1 MFRIPLLE
9 EDSEIKIIKNS
20 YFEVSSNLNPPFI
33 KFHRVQQNI
42 VHVYISTP
50 LQILCRVKMGR
61 KNFIFHFSSRFFA
74 RTTIPPPLCLPATS
88 KLRCMLMSWRE
99 LINKYVV
106 GALTTGSLVNGEAEV
121 GFPCFHSS
129 RLSSTYFCRP

>member
-1 MFRIPLLE
+1 MFTIPLLE

-74 RTTIPPPLCLPATS
+74 RTTIPPSPLFAGHVEIALYAD
-88 KLRCMLMSWRE
+88 E
-99 LINKYVV
+99 LAWINQ
-106 GALTTGSLVNGEAEV
+106 
-121 GFPCFHSS
+121 
-129 RLSSTYFCRP
+129 